1 MRKLPNIFFHAY
13 SYFLWFSLS
22 KEKSIKLEL
31 GSGEKKGKDGWTTVD
46 NYSRADIFW
55 DLRNKIPLQDSTV
68 DCIYSSHLLEHIAYQ
83 ELILFLKNCLKLLK
97 KDGYFSVCVPSVR
110 NYIEAYINGDEFFE
124 KEKACKG
131 ALVETGSGLDQLNY
145 IAYMAGQHNYMFDEE
160 NLVNILQKVGF
171 KGVKIRKFD
180 SQIDNKERDYESIY
194 AICYKE

>member
-110 NYIEAYINGDEFFE
+110 NYIEAYINDDEFFE

>member
-1 MRKLPNIFFHAY
+1 M
-13 SYFLWFSLS
+13 
-22 KEKSIKLEL
+22 
-31 GSGEKKGKDGWTTVD
+31 
-46 NYSRADIFW
+46 
-55 DLRNKIPLQDSTV
+55 
-68 DCIYSSHLLEHIAYQ
+68 EHISYQ

-110 NYIEAYINGDEFFE
+110 NYIEAYINDDEFFE

-131 ALVETGSGLDQLNY
+131 ALVEKGSGLDQLNY

-194 AICYKE
+194 AICY

>member
-1 MRKLPNIFFHAY
+1 MVQFIQGKIYKIRIRF
-13 SYFLWFSLS
+13 WR
-22 KEKSIKLEL
+22 
-31 GSGEKKGKDGWTTVD
+31 KKGKDGWTTVD

-68 DCIYSSHLLEHIAYQ
+68 DCIYSSHLLEH
-83 ELILFLKNCLKLLK
+83 
-97 KDGYFSVCVPSVR
+97 
-110 NYIEAYINGDEFFE
+110 
-124 KEKACKG
+124 
-131 ALVETGSGLDQLNY
+131 

-194 AICYKE
+194 AICYKEQLFLMKLKILNFYPKFVHKILVKKYQLRII

>member
-110 NYIEAYINGDEFFE
+110 NYVEAYINDDEFFE